1 MMLTKSEMVYVT
13 LAVQCVFICL
23 GILSAANASGLPVAM
38 DILAWGFMLRGET
51 FIMPALVIS

>member
-13 LAVQCVFICL
+13 LAVQCVFIT
-23 GILSAANASGLPVAM
+23 LSAANASGLPVAM

-51 FIMPALVIS
+51 FIMPTLLIVS